1 MIFEN
6 CTLVTVDKDRRIITD
21 GALAVEGG
29 VIRAVG
35 KRSAVREQSP
45 HEREFTDLRGGLVIP
60 GLINTHVHLAQAL
73 LRGCADDLSLVDWLT
88 KRVWVLQGNF
98 DAEDGRLSA
107 ELAILEMLKSGTTA
121 FVESMI
127 AGRYGFDGIARV
139 VEASGIRAA
148 LSKIVM
154 DLPSYAT
161 SAGSMYPGMIENPEA
176 SFEEALAAHG
186 RWNGAADG
194 RIQVWFGPRPPGG
207 TTSDLYRKMMAAA
220 RERGMGVT
228 VHLAEVRADVE
239 HTRREFG
246 LRPIEYARSVGML
259 GPNVLLI
266 HVVWADPD
274 EIALLAES
282 GTHVT
287 HNPLS
292 NSKLASGIAPIPEML
307 AAGVNVGLGTDG
319 GPSSNDYDMVRA
331 MRWASYLH
339 KARTLDPTIIPSEQ
353 AFEMATIHGA
363 RAMGWESR
371 IGSLEVGKRAD
382 FAVLDLNKPHL
393 IPSPNPVSTVVC
405 AATGK
410 DVDTVVVDGRIV
422 VQGGK
427 ALTMDE
433 DRILAE
439 ARERASR
446 LYARAGIE
454 IKPRWPV
461 Q

>member
-6 CTLVTVDKDRRIITD
+6 CTLVTVDGERRIITD
-21 GALAVEGG
+21 GALAVTGG
-29 VIRAVG
+29 ILRAVG
-35 KRSAVREQSP
+35 KRSAVREQFP
-45 HEREFTDLRGGLVIP
+45 QEREITDLRGGLVIP

-73 LRGCADDLSLVDWLT
+73 LRGCADDLALVDWLT

-139 VEASGIRAA
+139 VETSGIRAV
-148 LSKIVM
+148 LSKVVM

-161 SAGSMYPGMIENPEA
+161 AAGSMYPGMIEDPET
-176 SFEEALAAHG
+176 SFEEALAMHE
-186 RWNGAADG
+186 RWDGAADG
-194 RIQVWFGPRPPGG
+194 RIRVWFGPRPPGG
-207 TTSDLYRKMMAAA
+207 TTSALYRKMMAAA

-239 HTRREFG
+239 HTRAEFG

-259 GPNVLLI
+259 GPDVLLI

-274 EIALLAES
+274 EIAILAET

-292 NSKLASGIAPIPEML
+292 NSKIASGIAPIPEML

-339 KARTLDPTIIPSEQ
+339 KVRALDPTVTPSEQ

-363 RAMGWESR
+363 RAVGWESR

-382 FAVLDLNKPHL
+382 FAVLDMNKPHL
-393 IPSPNPVSTVVC
+393 TPSPNPVSTVVC

-422 VQGGK
+422 VQGGR
-427 ALTMDE
+427 ALSMDE

-461 Q
+461 F